1 MSDKQARKYFENMP
15 YGDDAKSSEIH
26 GKGNQQVI
34 NDIVAGLVRKY
45 DESML
50 TGDKDMA
57 SKFSGAI
64 KQIARDLDNLK
75 EIKKEFAVNYGGGT
89 GGKNMFSNWTNLKQ
103 FDIPFWLE
111 GGKITYDETLKPLL
125 SVPNAENP
133 NENLTKRI
141 EDITENWVIKGS
153 EEADYMKM
161 QQDAV
166 KQRNTL
172 GTPLDFDVDW
182 QVDNMLINNDA
193 WKIFAADKIGGR
205 YFLQDYV
212 MENEEAIAN
221 GEIPDDMLNP
231 QSFNPANDTR
241 LHKYYS
247 DRIKRAFNPDYLTP
261 KETEEAKQLES
272 KVEIPEDDPNNFLN
286 NAINQRFKKA

>member
-1 MSDKQARKYFENMP
+1 
-15 YGDDAKSSEIH
+15 
-26 GKGNQQVI
+26 
-34 NDIVAGLVRKY
+34 
-45 DESML
+45 
-50 TGDKDMA
+50 
-57 SKFSGAI
+57 
-64 KQIARDLDNLK
+64 
-75 EIKKEFAVNYGGGT
+75 
-89 GGKNMFSNWTNLKQ
+89 
-103 FDIPFWLE
+103 
-111 GGKITYDETLKPLL
+111 
-125 SVPNAENP
+125 
-133 NENLTKRI
+133 
-141 EDITENWVIKGS
+141 
-153 EEADYMKM
+153 MKM

-166 KQRNTL
+166 KQKNTL

-193 WKIFAADKIGGR
+193 WKIFTADKIGGR

>member
-1 MSDKQARKYFENMP
+1 
-15 YGDDAKSSEIH
+15 
-26 GKGNQQVI
+26 
-34 NDIVAGLVRKY
+34 
-45 DESML
+45 ML

-241 LHKYYS
+241 LHQY
-247 DRIKRAFNPDYLTP
+247 IFQTL
-261 KETEEAKQLES
+261 
-272 KVEIPEDDPNNFLN
+272 
-286 NAINQRFKKA
+286 